1 MGTGLIVGPVMVDA
15 AYVYEWG
22 DYRTQSGEDVVNT
35 SVRSRRLLFSA
46 IYRHGG
52 R

>member
-1 MGTGLIVGPVMVDA
+1 MGLGPVMLDA
-15 AYVYEWG
+15 AYVHEWG
-22 DYRTQSGEDVVNT
+22 EYATSSEEGAFNT
-35 SVRSRRLLFSA
+35 SVRSRRLLLSA